1 MEVQQLVVRAQC
13 HDMPA
18 QRERDV
24 VRELERALRD
34 GVCRTKKVGAGDKL
48 ARADQHDNARKGCVR
63 EAVVPEPFV
72 AQDQLVRPAAVHLG
86 PPDETRG
93 LRRRAVLL
101 ADGGQPVVAE
111 AATGDRAGNVADQ
124 AGIEKVAAGCVR
136 IVVRTGPAPAPARSR
151 GPACPASTRMCPRGC
166 AGTSPRSRT
175 KCRCAQDPLRP
186 PCR

>member
-1 MEVQQLVVRAQC
+1 MEVQQLVVRAQR

-34 GVCRTKKVGAGDKL
+34 GVGRTKEVGAGDEL
-48 ARADQHDNARKGCVR
+48 VPASQHDNARKGGVR
-63 EAVVPEPFV
+63 NAVVPEPLV

-86 PPDETRG
+86 APDETRG

-111 AATGDRAGNVADQ
+111 AATGDRAGNVGDQ
-124 AGIEKVAAGCVR
+124 TGIENTAAGLAR
-136 IVVRTGPAPAPARSR
+136 IGAAYS
-151 GPACPASTRMCPRGC
+151 GGYGC
-166 AGTSPRSRT
+166 A
-175 KCRCAQDPLRP
+175 
-186 PCR
+186 